1 MSENAYA
8 LEVCYNL
15 RGGNRALLL
24 DAFASVRKEDFLF
37 PPPWQVAITTPGY
50 GRRAVL
56 HDPAELYQDMLVEL
70 VAEDRINT
78 GEPSLWAQIFNWSDL
93 RPGMTVFESGS
104 GLGYFTAIIAHIVGP
119 LGAVYFEEP
128 HEKLRDQCR
137 ENLKGIANV
146 HAEYP
151 GTSLDRTYLCYG
163 TTTIPAELYRNTSMR
178 GEIVFPFTNDWGH
191 GYLLSLQRKK
201 NSCELKVGSPCSFVI
216 SRDYKA
222 NAFVGELGELNDM
235 TIDLRFVEQALDN
248 TELDV
253 AKMIYL
259 AREAS

>member
-24 DAFASVRKEDFLF
+24 DAFANVRKEDFLF
-37 PPPWQVAITTPGY
+37 PPPWYVAITTPGY

-56 HDPAELYQDMLVEL
+56 RDPAELYQDMLVEL
-70 VAEDRINT
+70 VPEDRINT
-78 GEPSLWAQIFNWSDL
+78 GQPSLWAQIFNWSDL
-93 RPGMTVFESGS
+93 KPGMTVYESGS

-119 LGAVYFEEP
+119 QGTVYFDEP

-137 ENLKGIANV
+137 KNLQGLANV
-146 HAEYP
+146 HAKYP

-163 TTTIPAELYRNTSMR
+163 TTTIPAELYRNTKMR
-178 GEIVFPFTNDWGH
+178 GQIVFPFTDSWGH
-191 GYLLSLQRKK
+191 GYFVILKRKK
-201 NSCELKVGSPCSFVI
+201 KSCDLKVGSPCSFVT
-216 SRDYKA
+216 SRDYKNSAFA
-222 NAFVGELGELNDM
+222 NELADLHDM
-235 TIDLRFVEQALDN
+235 TIDNRFVEQALDN

-253 AKMIYL
+253 AKMIDL
-259 AREAS
+259 ALEAS